1 MINEDK
7 VRELFHVALYDS
19 KDDEVQKQ
27 AASYYGWDYIWKEG
41 LKSFFAGTFA
51 FAGFLMLWIAV
62 NAQELLEKINELD
75 FKTMGITA
83 GILYVAFMVIYIFAT
98 IIVYA
103 AKYKAGRKDVRKYM
117 SHLKAVGRIYSRE
130 EKLKR

>member
-62 NAQELLEKINELD
+62 NAQELLEKYHAPHCAKLVLEAAEIYE
-75 FKTMGITA
+75 KR
-83 GILYVAFMVIYIFAT
+83 GIL
-98 IIVYA
+98 
-103 AKYKAGRKDVRKYM
+103 
-117 SHLKAVGRIYSRE
+117 L
-130 EKLKR
+130 